1 MNTISIIA
9 AASEGAATVGQVAEP
24 PPQGVGVEIAILL
37 LLLAILFNAFFAAS
51 EIAVISL
58 NDAKVKRDA
67 ENGTRIDK
75 ILCRF
80 VTEPVKFLATI
91 QVGITLAGFLAS
103 AFAAVT
109 LAEPLAA
116 KITPH
121 YPQHASLVSNC
132 CTIFVTIVLAF
143 VTLIFGELV
152 PKRIAMQHSEKLSRF
167 AAVPLRAISIFAR
180 PFVNLLNWTT
190 NGVLRMIGIDPKA
203 TKEEAS
209 EEEIRM
215 LVDIGGEKGTI
226 EQDEMEMIENVFEF
240 NNTVASEIMVHRRDI
255 VAIPVTATEEECRE
269 TIRSSNFSR
278 IPVYEENIDNIKGIL
293 NSRDFLLKA
302 LDNEHINF
310 MDILRKPLFVPETIR
325 ADVLF
330 SQMQKSKQPIA
341 IVLDEYGG
349 TSGLISLEDL
359 LEEIVG
365 EIYDEYDQ
373 PEEEKREIEKLN
385 DDEYRVPGEMPLKDV
400 IEQLQLP
407 TPEDEDFNTFAGIVF
422 DRLKTVPTV
431 GTIVPL
437 PKLHIEAKVEKMDG
451 NRIESL
457 IVVKKEPEPVVEE
470 STSEEE

>member
-1 MNTISIIA
+1 
-9 AASEGAATVGQVAEP
+9 
-24 PPQGVGVEIAILL
+24 
-37 LLLAILFNAFFAAS
+37 
-51 EIAVISL
+51 
-58 NDAKVKRDA
+58 
-67 ENGTRIDK
+67 
-75 ILCRF
+75 
-80 VTEPVKFLATI
+80 
-91 QVGITLAGFLAS
+91 
-103 AFAAVT
+103 
-109 LAEPLAA
+109 
-116 KITPH
+116 
-121 YPQHASLVSNC
+121 
-132 CTIFVTIVLAF
+132 
-143 VTLIFGELV
+143 
-152 PKRIAMQHSEKLSRF
+152 
-167 AAVPLRAISIFAR
+167 
-180 PFVNLLNWTT
+180 
-190 NGVLRMIGIDPKA
+190 
-203 TKEEAS
+203 
-209 EEEIRM
+209 
-215 LVDIGGEKGTI
+215 
-226 EQDEMEMIENVFEF
+226 
-240 NNTVASEIMVHRRDI
+240 MVHRRDI

-310 MDILRKPLFVPETIR
+310 VDILRKPLFVPETIR

-457 IVVKKEPEPVVEE
+457 VVVKKEPEPAQEE
-470 STSEEE
+470 ASSEEE

>member
-1 MNTISIIA
+1 MA
-9 AASEGAATVGQVAEP
+9 ATQEGAATVGALAGEP
-24 PPQGVGVEIAILL
+24 PPQGIWVAIILL
-37 LLLAILFNAFFAAS
+37 VLAVLFNAFFAAS
-51 EIAVISL
+51 EIAIISL

-80 VTEPVKFLATI
+80 ISEPTKFLATI

-109 LAEPLAA
+109 LAKPLSNAIA
-116 KITPH
+116 NHIEGH
-121 YPQHASLVSNC
+121 GALIENC
-132 CTIFVTIVLAF
+132 CTILVTIILAF

-167 AAVPLRAISIFAR
+167 AAIPLRTIAILTR

-203 TKEEAS
+203 QKEGAS

-215 LVDIGGEKGTI
+215 LVDIGGENGTI

-240 NNTVASEIMVHRRDI
+240 NNTDASEVMVHRRDI
-255 VAIPVTATEEECRE
+255 VAIPVSATEEECKE
-269 TIRSSNFSR
+269 IIRSSNFSR
-278 IPVYEENIDNIKGIL
+278 IPVYEDNIDNIKGIL
-293 NSRDFLLKA
+293 NSRDFLLKS

-330 SQMQKSKQPIA
+330 SQMQKSKQPMA

-349 TSGLISLEDL
+349 TSGLVTLEDL

-373 PEEEKREIEKLN
+373 PEEEKREIEKLSEE
-385 DDEYRVPGEMPLKDV
+385 EYRVPGEMPLDEV
-400 IEQLQLP
+400 IESLNLP

-422 DRLKTVPTV
+422 DRLKTVPAV
-431 GTIVPL
+431 GAIVPL
-437 PKLHIEAKVEKMDG
+437 PKLHVEVKVEKMDG
-451 NRIESL
+451 NRIDSL
-457 IVVKKEPEPVVEE
+457 IVIKKTPAVVAEE
-470 STSEEE
+470 DISEE

>member
-9 AASEGAATVGQVAEP
+9 AASEGAAVVGQVAEP
-24 PPQGVGVEIAILL
+24 PPQGVGVAIFLL
-37 LLLAILFNAFFAAS
+37 ILAVIFNAFFAAS
-51 EIAVISL
+51 EIAIISL
-58 NDAKVKRDA
+58 KDAKVKRDA
-67 ENGTRIDK
+67 ENGKRIDK
-75 ILCRF
+75 ILCKF
-80 VTEPVKFLATI
+80 ISEPTKFLATI

-109 LAEPLAA
+109 LADPLANV
-116 KITPH
+116 ITPYFPE
-121 YPQHASLVSNC
+121 YPEIISSC
-132 CTIFVTIVLAF
+132 CTILVTIVLAF

-152 PKRIAMQHSEKLSRF
+152 PKRIAMQHSERLARF
-167 AAVPLRAISIFAR
+167 SAVPLRAIAVFAR
-180 PFVNLLNWTT
+180 PFVSLLNWTT
-190 NGVLRMIGIDPKA
+190 NGVLRLIGIDPKA

-215 LVDIGGEKGTI
+215 LVDIGGENGTI

-255 VAIPVTATEEECRE
+255 VAIPVTATEEECKE
-269 TIRSSNFSR
+269 IIRSSNFSR

-293 NSRDFLLKA
+293 NSRDFLLKS
-302 LDNEHINF
+302 LDNKHINF
-310 MDILRKPLFVPETIR
+310 MEILRKPLFVPETIR

-330 SQMQKSKQPIA
+330 SQMQKSKQPLA

-373 PEEEKREIEKLN
+373 PEEEKREIETLGEN
-385 DDEYRVPGEMPLKDV
+385 EYRVPGEMQLDEV
-400 IEQLQLP
+400 IDFLNLP
-407 TPEDEDFNTFAGIVF
+407 TPEGEDFNTFAGIVF

-431 GTIVPL
+431 GTVVPL
-437 PKLHIEAKVEKMDG
+437 PKLHVEAKVEKMDG

-457 IVVKKEPEPVVEE
+457 IVKKTKPQESEE
-470 STSEEE
+470 YASSEEE

>member
-9 AASEGAATVGQVAEP
+9 AASEGAAVVGQVAEP
-24 PPQGVGVEIAILL
+24 PPQGVGVAIFLL
-37 LLLAILFNAFFAAS
+37 ILAVIFNAFFAAS
-51 EIAVISL
+51 EIAIISL
-58 NDAKVKRDA
+58 KDAKVKRDA
-67 ENGTRIDK
+67 ENGKRIDK
-75 ILCRF
+75 ILCKF
-80 VTEPVKFLATI
+80 ISEPTKFLATI

-109 LAEPLAA
+109 LADPLANV
-116 KITPH
+116 ITP
-121 YPQHASLVSNC
+121 YFPESPEIISSC
-132 CTIFVTIVLAF
+132 CTILVTIVLAF

-152 PKRIAMQHSEKLSRF
+152 PKRIAMQHSEKLARF
-167 AAVPLRAISIFAR
+167 SAVPLRAIAVFAR
-180 PFVNLLNWTT
+180 PFVSLLNWTT
-190 NGVLRMIGIDPKA
+190 NGVLRLIGIDPKA

-215 LVDIGGEKGTI
+215 LVDIGGENGTI

-255 VAIPVTATEEECRE
+255 VAIPVTATEEECKE
-269 TIRSSNFSR
+269 IIRSSNFSR

-293 NSRDFLLKA
+293 NSRDFLLKS
-302 LDNEHINF
+302 LDNKHINF
-310 MDILRKPLFVPETIR
+310 MEILRKPLFVPETIR

-330 SQMQKSKQPIA
+330 SQMQKSKQPLA

-373 PEEEKREIEKLN
+373 PEEEKREIETLGEN
-385 DDEYRVPGEMPLKDV
+385 EYRVPGEMQLDEV
-400 IEQLQLP
+400 IDFLNLP
-407 TPEDEDFNTFAGIVF
+407 TPEGEDFNTFAGIVF

-431 GTIVPL
+431 GTVVPL
-437 PKLHIEAKVEKMDG
+437 PKLHVEAKVEKMDG

-457 IVVKKEPEPVVEE
+457 IVKKTKPQESEE
-470 STSEEE
+470 HASSEEE

>member
-9 AASEGAATVGQVAEP
+9 AASEGAAVVGQVAEP
-24 PPQGVGVEIAILL
+24 PPQGVGVAIFLL
-37 LLLAILFNAFFAAS
+37 ILAVIFNAFFAAS
-51 EIAVISL
+51 EIAIISL
-58 NDAKVKRDA
+58 KDAKVKRDA
-67 ENGTRIDK
+67 ENGKRIDK
-75 ILCRF
+75 ILCKF
-80 VTEPVKFLATI
+80 ISEPTRFLATI

-109 LAEPLAA
+109 LADPLANV
-116 KITPH
+116 ITSH
-121 YPQHASLVSNC
+121 FKEYPELVYNC
-132 CTIFVTIVLAF
+132 CTILVTIVLAF

-152 PKRIAMQHSEKLSRF
+152 PKRIAMQHSERLARF
-167 AAVPLRAISIFAR
+167 SAVPLRAIAVFAR
-180 PFVNLLNWTT
+180 PFVSLLNWTT
-190 NGVLRMIGIDPKA
+190 NGVLRLIGIDPKA

-215 LVDIGGEKGTI
+215 LVDIGGENGTI

-255 VAIPVTATEEECRE
+255 VAIPVTATEEECKE
-269 TIRSSNFSR
+269 IIRSSNFSR

-293 NSRDFLLKA
+293 NSRDFLLKS
-302 LDNEHINF
+302 LDNNHINF
-310 MDILRKPLFVPETIR
+310 MEILRKPLFVPETIR

-330 SQMQKSKQPIA
+330 SQMQKSKQPLA

-373 PEEEKREIEKLN
+373 PEEEKREIETLGEN
-385 DDEYRVPGEMPLKDV
+385 EYRVPGEMQLDEVIDFLK
-400 IEQLQLP
+400 LP
-407 TPEDEDFNTFAGIVF
+407 TPEGEDFNTFAGIVF

-431 GTIVPL
+431 GTVVPL
-437 PKLHIEAKVEKMDG
+437 PKLHVEAKVEKMDG

-457 IVVKKEPEPVVEE
+457 IVKKTKPQESEE
-470 STSEEE
+470 YASSEEE

>member
-1 MNTISIIA
+1 MNTISIVA
-9 AASEGAATVGQVAEP
+9 AASDIAASAGTSAEP
-24 PPQGVGVEIAILL
+24 PPQGVGIAILL
-37 LLLAILFNAFFAAS
+37 LLLAVLFNAFFAAS

-75 ILCRF
+75 ILSRF
-80 VTEPVKFLATI
+80 IKEPVKFLATI

-109 LAEPLAA
+109 LAEPLANVI
-116 KITPH
+116 KPH
-121 YPQHASLVSNC
+121 FAGYEAAVSNC
-132 CTIFVTIVLAF
+132 CTIFVTIILAF

-152 PKRIAMQHSEKLSRF
+152 PKRIAMQHSEKLSRI
-167 AAVPLRAISIFAR
+167 AAVPLRTISVLAR
-180 PFVNLLNWTT
+180 PFVSLLNWTT
-190 NGVLRMIGIDPKA
+190 NGILRLIGIDPNEA
-203 TKEEAS
+203 KEAAS

-215 LVDIGGEKGTI
+215 LVDIGGETGAI

-255 VAIPVTATEEECRE
+255 VAIPVTATEEECKE
-269 TIRSSNFSR
+269 IIRSSNFSR

-302 LDNEHINF
+302 LDNNHINF
-310 MDILRKPLFVPETIR
+310 MEILRKPLFVPETIR

-330 SQMQKSKQPIA
+330 SQMQKSKQPMA

-349 TSGLISLEDL
+349 TSGLITLEDL

-373 PEEEKREIEKLN
+373 PEEEKREIEKLT
-385 DDEYRVPGEMPLKDV
+385 DETYRVPGEMQLEEV
-400 IEQLQLP
+400 IEKLDLP

-431 GTIVPL
+431 GTVVTL
-437 PKLHIEAKVEKMDG
+437 PKLHVEATVEKMDG

-457 IVVKKEPEPVVEE
+457 IVIKKLPEVVTEE
-470 STSEEE
+470 AAPEE

>member
-9 AASEGAATVGQVAEP
+9 AASEGAAVVGQVAEP
-24 PPQGVGVEIAILL
+24 PPQGVGVAIFLL
-37 LLLAILFNAFFAAS
+37 ILAVIFNAFFAAS
-51 EIAVISL
+51 EIAIISL
-58 NDAKVKRDA
+58 KDAKVKRDA
-67 ENGTRIDK
+67 ENGKRIDK
-75 ILCRF
+75 ILCKF
-80 VTEPVKFLATI
+80 ISEPTKFLATI

-109 LAEPLAA
+109 LADPLANV
-116 KITPH
+116 ITPYFPE
-121 YPQHASLVSNC
+121 YPEIIYSC
-132 CTIFVTIVLAF
+132 CTILVTIVLAF

-152 PKRIAMQHSEKLSRF
+152 PKRIAMQHSERLARF
-167 AAVPLRAISIFAR
+167 SAVPLRAIAVFAR
-180 PFVNLLNWTT
+180 PFVSLLNWTT
-190 NGVLRMIGIDPKA
+190 NGVLRLIGIDPKA

-215 LVDIGGEKGTI
+215 LVDIGGENGTI

-255 VAIPVTATEEECRE
+255 VAIPVTATEEECKE
-269 TIRSSNFSR
+269 IIRSSNFSR

-293 NSRDFLLKA
+293 NSRDFLLKS
-302 LDNEHINF
+302 LDNKHINF
-310 MDILRKPLFVPETIR
+310 MEILRKPLFVPETIR

-330 SQMQKSKQPIA
+330 SQMQKSKQPLA

-373 PEEEKREIEKLN
+373 PEEEKREIETLGEN
-385 DDEYRVPGEMPLKDV
+385 EYRVPGEMQLDEV
-400 IEQLQLP
+400 IEFLKLP
-407 TPEDEDFNTFAGIVF
+407 TPEGEDFNTFAGIVF

-431 GTIVPL
+431 GTVVPL
-437 PKLHIEAKVEKMDG
+437 PKLHVEARVEKMDG

-457 IVVKKEPEPVVEE
+457 IVKKTKPQESEE
-470 STSEEE
+470 RASSEEE